1 MSITQFM
8 GQEGFR
14 WFIGIVEDN
23 LGDPAQLGRVK
34 VRAFGIHDDNI
45 TTDQLPWAQV
55 LVPTTAGP
63 SQNGVGASPVGLGVG
78 SRVVGFFIDGEEH
91 QLPMILG
98 AFHTIPQKD
107 PSKHGVGQIAR
118 GTNTLRR
125 DRIGPEPKSEYNS
138 EYPYNRVLE
147 TAAGHVI
154 EVDDTPGHERIN
166 VQHASGS
173 YIEISQDGRM
183 VIKSAGDM
191 YEINAGK
198 KTIYSD
204 GDIDIVSGGNISMV
218 AKNGIKLAAP
228 GGVTQT
234 RGGMFV
240 QGVVSSVAAATGVF
254 TSPSGKQIYV
264 ENGMIA
270 KIKS

>member
-23 LGDPAQLGRVK
+23 LSDPAQLGRVK

-63 SQNGVGASPVGLGVG
+63 SQNGVGGAPVGLAVG
-78 SRVVGFFIDGEEH
+78 SRVIGFFIDGEEH
-91 QLPMILG
+91 QFPMILG
-98 AFHTIPQKD
+98 SFHTIPQMD
-107 PSKHGVGQIAR
+107 QAKHGVSPIAR
-118 GTNTLRR
+118 GNNTIRR
-125 DRIGPEPKSEYNS
+125 DKVGPEPKSEYNS
-138 EYPYNRVLE
+138 EYPYNRVLQ

-166 VQHASGS
+166 VHHKSGS

-183 VIKSAGDM
+183 VIKSVSDM

-198 KTIYSD
+198 KTIYSED
-204 GDIDIVSGGNISMV
+204 SIDIVSGNNISMV
-218 AKNGIKLAAP
+218 AKNGIKFAADA
-228 GGVTQT
+228 GVTLT
-234 RGGMFV
+234 RGNLFV
-240 QGVVSSVAAATGVF
+240 KGVVTSTAGATGTF
-254 TSPSGKQIYV
+254 TSPSGKQIHV
-264 ENGMIA
+264 ENGLIA
-270 KIKS
+270 KIDD